1 MVIWVGVIWDVD
13 VMGVLVFGLVGGVVL
28 LLCVCVVCVC
38 GVCVCVCVCVCV
50 VVCLY
55 KRS

>member
-28 LLCVCVVCVC
+28 LLWECVVCVC
-38 GVCVCVCVCVCV
+38 VGCVCVRVCCS
-50 VVCLY
+50 L
-55 KRS
+55 SI

>member
-13 VMGVLVFGLVGGVVL
+13 VMGVLVFGLVGGVVSRVGVCG
-28 LLCVCVVCVC
+28 LCVCVL
-38 GVCVCVCVCVCV
+38 CVCVCV